1 MSLLQHRYTT
11 QSFLSGHKFICC
23 LLFFDDSVLDGICA
37 SAMQCN
43 AALRWTV
50 FRAISKHDMQLLFWG
65 ERLHVHKH
73 IKHAMTQI
81 VNDAMVSFGPLM
93 VL

>member
-1 MSLLQHRYTT
+1 
-11 QSFLSGHKFICC
+11 
-23 LLFFDDSVLDGICA
+23 
-37 SAMQCN
+37 MQCN